1 MKFLKT
7 KGDKKLSRQM
17 DQLILE
23 EIDLNFKIIHILKI
37 LVKQTQWDS
46 NTLKVRLEDLL
57 SQHDK
62 IDSELDKIGFYD
74 KQEVVKI

>member
-1 MKFLKT
+1 
-7 KGDKKLSRQM
+7 M

-37 LVKQTQWDS
+37 LVKQTQWNS
-46 NTLKVRLEDLL
+46 NTLKVKLEELL
-57 SQHDK
+57 SQHNT

-74 KQEVVKI
+74 KSKWEKA

>member
-1 MKFLKT
+1 M
-7 KGDKKLSRQM
+7 SRQM

-37 LVKQTQWDS
+37 LVKQTQWKS
-46 NTLKVRLEDLL
+46 HTRKMKLEYLL

-62 IDSELDKIGFYD
+62 IDSELEKIGFYD
-74 KQEVVKI
+74 KPEGVKK

>member
-1 MKFLKT
+1 M
-7 KGDKKLSRQM
+7 SRQI

-37 LVKQTQWDS
+37 LVKQTQWKS
-46 NTLKVRLEDLL
+46 HTRKIKLEYLL

-62 IDSELDKIGFYD
+62 IDSELEKIGFYD
-74 KQEVVKI
+74 KPEGVKK